1 MPFHIL
7 FPSPETTA
15 VQGHLRVCVRTCMR
29 AHVHLFCNPN
39 PAFFSL
45 PFSCSAMSVSRSLSG
60 CKKACFCFIGGL
72 LSCGFSVLANLC
84 SKQDTA
90 SLRDGAD
97 NRIKAGVYNS
107 VLFLLIYFHG
117 RIQFTLSEAG
127 FALMDQI

>member
-1 MPFHIL
+1 M
-7 FPSPETTA
+7 
-15 VQGHLRVCVRTCMR
+15 
-29 AHVHLFCNPN
+29 
-39 PAFFSL
+39 
-45 PFSCSAMSVSRSLSG
+45 
-60 CKKACFCFIGGL
+60 
-72 LSCGFSVLANLC
+72 LANLC